1 MNLGEVDEGEGKP
14 VAEQASTHSRL
25 GVVDDVEEALALL
38 AVHRREDL
46 QTAEGE
52 AIETHVAQAV
62 DAPKGGD
69 VPDLVVARQ
78 LKIVE
83 DGSSSCDRGGALLE
97 AEALEALH
105 AEVGGELAA
114 VVLHSKAPVL
124 NLEDKASVADDLVKE
139 AAARALDKHLLGLVG
154 AEELLE
160 VLGCTFGDDEF
171 ARRDIQQGDA
181 PHGTI
186 AGEPDSSQ
194 IVVLL
199 ASEDIVAEY
208 DPWSDELRDATL
220 DELFRQLGIL
230 ELVADSHATPRANEL
245 R

>member
-1 MNLGEVDEGEGKP
+1 M
-14 VAEQASTHSRL
+14 
-25 GVVDDVEEALALL
+25 
-38 AVHRREDL
+38 
-46 QTAEGE
+46 
-52 AIETHVAQAV
+52 
-62 DAPKGGD
+62 
-69 VPDLVVARQ
+69 
-78 LKIVE
+78 
-83 DGSSSCDRGGALLE
+83 
-97 AEALEALH
+97 
-105 AEVGGELAA
+105 
-114 VVLHSKAPVL
+114 
-124 NLEDKASVADDLVKE
+124 
-139 AAARALDKHLLGLVG
+139 
-154 AEELLE
+154 
-160 VLGCTFGDDEF
+160 LGCTFGDDEF